1 MNNVH
6 FLEAATACLSNGE
19 RLIEDA
25 TWLHYDRPATT
36 FALATIAQEEFAKAF
51 LLFLVS
57 RDVLTWNP
65 LILRVT
71 RDHASKH
78 LLGHVMNYL
87 NPAWEDF
94 EARLKEWQ
102 AHHELWEKLITEYKN
117 AVDKAEKHRIWN
129 RIEELKESH
138 RDIPDSVADAINILR
153 YEKVGRWESS
163 RWCWDEEPDYNAVA
177 KGLAEKKLDLEK
189 QDALYV
195 RIGPNGGL
203 SKTPNEVKTD
213 DAARALERARR
224 LGDLVEGLLSGNNL
238 NRAVYERIEASFIAL
253 FGAWSTPDR

>member
-1 MNNVH
+1 MKNAH
-6 FLEAATACLSNGE
+6 FIEAAAACLSNGE

-25 TWLHYDRPATT
+25 RWLPEESAATK

-57 RDVLTWNP
+57 RDVLTWNS

-94 EARLKEWQ
+94 EARLKEWN
-102 AHHELWEKLITEYKN
+102 AHHKLWEKLIAEYKK
-117 AVDKAEKHRIWN
+117 AADKSEKHRIWN
-129 RIEELKESH
+129 QIQELNETH
-138 RDIPDSVADAINILR
+138 RDPPDSVRDAINILR

-163 RWCWDEEPDYNAVA
+163 TWVWSEDPSWNPLA
-177 KGLAEKKLDLEK
+177 KDIADKKLDLEK

-195 RIGPNGGL
+195 RIGANGGL
-203 SKTPNEVKTD
+203 SKAPNEVRANE
-213 DAARALERARR
+213 AASALELARR
-224 LGDLVEGLLSGNNL
+224 LGDLVMGLLTGNDVNSI
-238 NRAVYERIEASFIAL
+238 AYERIEASFKAL
-253 FGAWSTPDR
+253 FGGQPASDH